1 MAIFKNN
8 PPIVTN
14 GLVLALDAGNTL
26 SYVSGSTTWNDLS
39 GNNNSGSLVNGPTFS
54 TDGGGSIVF
63 DGTNDFISLPQS
75 LLPDNFT
82 YSIWAI
88 RDGTGNQG
96 TRGIVISNGTTYID
110 VGFNNRILF
119 SLMLSGGSQ
128 NLIQSA
134 NGVVASVGVW
144 AHYIA
149 TYNRQQAK
157 LYYNGVEVG
166 SSNYTLSPIND
177 FNTFRVGGYAGGSYN
192 LNGKISNVQ
201 YYDRALSASEVQQN
215 YNATK
220 TRFGLT

>member
-1 MAIFKNN
+1 MKTVAGGPNIT
-8 PPIVTN
+8 TN
-14 GLVLALDAGNTL
+14 GLVLCLDAADPL
-26 SYVSGSTTWNDLS
+26 SYPGSGTTWRDLS
-39 GNNNSGSLVNGPTFS
+39 GNGKNGTLQNGPTFDS
-54 TDGGGSIVF
+54 ANGGSIVF

-110 VGFNNRILF
+110 VGSNNRILF
-119 SLMLSGGSQ
+119 SLILSGGSQ

-220 TRFGLT
+220 TRFGL